1 MMMLYVRIFSVIQPN
16 ETHTPY
22 ETGKEPFSIECC
34 KTVNF
39 TSHASKEFF
48 ESRISLVG
56 NSD

>member
-1 MMMLYVRIFSVIQPN
+1 MMLYVRIFSLIQPN
-16 ETHTPY
+16 ETHAPY
-22 ETGKEPFSIECC
+22 EIGKEPFSIECR